1 MIEIDILHPFQA
13 TVPFLYLLKTS
24 ENTFSGSTEVEYW
37 AKMAT
42 LENIFL
48 GA

>member
-1 MIEIDILHPFQA
+1 MIGIDILYPFQA

-24 ENTFSGSTEVEYW
+24 ENTFSGSIEVEYW
-37 AKMAT
+37 AKMEM